1 MEIDS
6 AFDIKKYL
14 EGLQLEN
21 HFNKRRLPSFKSNLF
36 NLKKNSYNTLNSL
49 NSYNPKN
56 KNNLLFRNFSDSRIS
71 NTIDYNHNIN
81 HNAIN
86 IKKARFKKNKKNTK
100 SLNSILDNKNTFI
113 TSGIKFVNKN
123 INHVNS
129 LSNYIL
135 NNFSKK
141 LKKIS
146 KNYSTNEKLLYENK
160 HKKEILDSFNL
171 LKNYRKKK
179 ELKIFEEEKC
189 INKFIVQKKEM
200 SVNNLILKLM
210 NSEGNNLIKNEAK
223 NKNNLI
229 NIKNRIEANEISF
242 EECKDRHKKL
252 CRRIEKLL
260 FKVINKKRG
269 LIEME
274 YNVEYD
280 NKLINEEIK
289 KYCKKI
295 NLFLIYGKFINEVLE
310 GDTQK
315 FENDIFPENMDNN
328 YDINYELISKKI
340 LKNYYFFNKINREEK
355 LISDPQE
362 MINKFNDLEKSIIEN
377 INLKEDIKIEI
388 SEIKKSKEKNLGYLT
403 EKNENLTNE
412 YNYMKDTFSKDI
424 NICNE
429 FKEKLL
435 EKNEYDNIISDLYYY
450 ISDMLN
456 KNKILS
462 VTPMNMKDY
471 DEIIFLNEITHML
484 HYVQSYVDEIL
495 KNLSFLEKND
505 KKYFEEALDKRKNK
519 IKNYKQFLA
528 RQKAIEERMKKKE
541 KVDMNRNKIN
551 FIERKT
557 DEPLYNRPKKVKK
570 KILNKKYF
578 ENIENE
584 ELLKYNDE

>member
-14 EGLQLEN
+14 EDLQLER
-21 HFNKRRLPSFKSNLF
+21 HINKRRLPSFKSNLF

-49 NSYNPKN
+49 NSYNPKS
-56 KNNLLFRNFSDSRIS
+56 KNNLIYRNFSDTRIS

-81 HNAIN
+81 HNVSN
-86 IKKARFKKNKKNTK
+86 IKKAKFKKNKKNTK
-100 SLNSILDNKNTFI
+100 SLNSILDTKNTFI
-113 TSGIKFVNKN
+113 TSGSKLPNKN
-123 INHVNS
+123 NLHVSS

-135 NNFSKK
+135 DNFNKK
-141 LKKIS
+141 IKKIS

-179 ELKIFEEEKC
+179 ELKLFEEEKC

-210 NSEGNNLIKNEAK
+210 NSEGNNLIKNEVK

-229 NIKNRIEANEISF
+229 NIKNRIESNEINF
-242 EECKDRHKKL
+242 EEFKDRHKKL
-252 CRRIEKLL
+252 CRRIDKLL
-260 FKVINKKRG
+260 SEVVKKKRG

-280 NKLINEEIK
+280 NKLLNEEIK

-310 GDTQK
+310 GDPQK
-315 FENDIFPENMDNN
+315 FENDIFPENMEKN
-328 YDINYELISKKI
+328 YDLNYELISKKI
-340 LKNYYFFNKINREEK
+340 LKNYNFFNKINREEK

-362 MINKFNDLEKSIIEN
+362 MINKYNDLEKSIIEN
-377 INLKEDIKIEI
+377 INLKEEIKIDI
-388 SEIKKSKEKNLGYLT
+388 SEIRKSREKKFGYLSEKNKSLI
-403 EKNENLTNE
+403 NE
-412 YNYMKDTFSKDI
+412 YNYMRDTYLKEI

-429 FKEKLL
+429 FKEKLT
-435 EKNEYDNIISDLYYY
+435 EKNEYDNIISELYYY

-456 KNKILS
+456 ESKILS
-462 VTPMNMKDY
+462 VTPMSMKDY
-471 DEIIFLNEITHML
+471 DEILFLNEISHMV
-484 HYVQSYVDEIL
+484 HYAQNYVDEIL
-495 KNLSFLEKND
+495 KNLSFFEKND

-519 IKNYKQFLA
+519 IKNYKQFLS
-528 RQKAIEERMKKKE
+528 RQKAIEERMKIKE
-541 KVDMNRNKIN
+541 KVDINRNKIN

-557 DEPLYNRPKKVKK
+557 EEPLYNRPKKIKK
-570 KILNKKYF
+570 K
-578 ENIENE
+578 NI
-584 ELLKYNDE
+584 K

>member
-1 MEIDS
+1 M
-6 AFDIKKYL
+6 KKY
-14 EGLQLEN
+14 
-21 HFNKRRLPSFKSNLF
+21 
-36 NLKKNSYNTLNSL
+36 
-49 NSYNPKN
+49 
-56 KNNLLFRNFSDSRIS
+56 
-71 NTIDYNHNIN
+71 
-81 HNAIN
+81 
-86 IKKARFKKNKKNTK
+86 KKNTK
-100 SLNSILDNKNTFI
+100 SLNSILDTKNTFI
-113 TSGIKFVNKN
+113 TSGTKLPNKKK
-123 INHVNS
+123 IHVSS

-135 NNFSKK
+135 DNFSKK
-141 LKKIS
+141 IKKIS

-179 ELKIFEEEKC
+179 ELELFEEEKC

-210 NSEGNNLIKNEAK
+210 NSEGNNLKKNEVK

-229 NIKNRIEANEISF
+229 NIKNRIESNEINF
-242 EECKDRHKKL
+242 EEFKDRHKKL
-252 CRRIEKLL
+252 CRRIDKLL
-260 FKVINKKRG
+260 SEVVKKKRG

-310 GDTQK
+310 GDPQK
-315 FENDIFPENMDNN
+315 FENDIFHENMEKNN
-328 YDINYELISKKI
+328 DLNYELISKKI
-340 LKNYYFFNKINREEK
+340 LKNYNFFNKINREEK

-362 MINKFNDLEKSIIEN
+362 MINKYNDLEKSIIEN
-377 INLKEDIKIEI
+377 INLKEEIKIDI
-388 SEIKKSKEKNLGYLT
+388 SEIKKSREKKFGYLSEKNKSLI
-403 EKNENLTNE
+403 NE
-412 YNYMKDTFSKDI
+412 YNYMRDTYLKEV

-429 FKEKLL
+429 FKEKLT
-435 EKNEYDNIISDLYYY
+435 EKNEYDNIISELYYY

-456 KNKILS
+456 ESKILS

-471 DEIIFLNEITHML
+471 DEILFLNEISHMV
-484 HYVQSYVDEIL
+484 HYVQNYVDEIL

-528 RQKAIEERMKKKE
+528 RQKAIEERMKIKE
-541 KVDMNRNKIN
+541 KVDINRNKIN

-557 DEPLYNRPKKVKK
+557 EEPLYNKPKKIKK

>member
-1 MEIDS
+1 MEIYS
-6 AFDIKKYL
+6 TFDIKKFL
-14 EGLQLEN
+14 EDLQLER
-21 HFNKRRLPSFKSNLF
+21 HINKRRLPSFKSNLF

-49 NSYNPKN
+49 NSYNPKS
-56 KNNLLFRNFSDSRIS
+56 KNNLIYRNFSDTRIS

-81 HNAIN
+81 HNVSN
-86 IKKARFKKNKKNTK
+86 IKKAKFKKNKKNTK
-100 SLNSILDNKNTFI
+100 SLNSILDTKNTFI
-113 TSGIKFVNKN
+113 TSGTKLPNKKK
-123 INHVNS
+123 IHVSS

-135 NNFSKK
+135 DNFSKK
-141 LKKIS
+141 IKKIS

-179 ELKIFEEEKC
+179 ELELFEEEKC

-210 NSEGNNLIKNEAK
+210 NSEGNNLKKNEVK

-229 NIKNRIEANEISF
+229 NIKNRIESNEINF
-242 EECKDRHKKL
+242 EEFKDRHKKL
-252 CRRIEKLL
+252 CRRIDKLL
-260 FKVINKKRG
+260 SEVVKKKRG

-310 GDTQK
+310 GDPQK
-315 FENDIFPENMDNN
+315 FENDIFHENMEKNN
-328 YDINYELISKKI
+328 DLNYELISKKI
-340 LKNYYFFNKINREEK
+340 LKNYNFFNKINREEK

-362 MINKFNDLEKSIIEN
+362 MINKYNDLEKSIIEN
-377 INLKEDIKIEI
+377 INLKEEIKIDI
-388 SEIKKSKEKNLGYLT
+388 SEIKKSREKKFGYLSEKNKSLI
-403 EKNENLTNE
+403 NE
-412 YNYMKDTFSKDI
+412 YNYMRDTYLKEV

-429 FKEKLL
+429 FKEKLT
-435 EKNEYDNIISDLYYY
+435 EKNEYDNIISELYYY

-456 KNKILS
+456 ESKILS

-471 DEIIFLNEITHML
+471 DEILFLNEISHMV
-484 HYVQSYVDEIL
+484 HYVQNYVDEIL

-528 RQKAIEERMKKKE
+528 RQKAIEERMKIKE
-541 KVDMNRNKIN
+541 KVDINRNKIN

-557 DEPLYNRPKKVKK
+557 EEPLYNKPKKIKK

-584 ELLKYNDE
+584 ELLKYIDE

>member
-14 EGLQLEN
+14 EDLQLER
-21 HFNKRRLPSFKSNLF
+21 HINKRRLPSFKSNLF

-49 NSYNPKN
+49 NSYNPKS
-56 KNNLLFRNFSDSRIS
+56 KNNLIYRNFSDTRIS

-81 HNAIN
+81 HNVSN
-86 IKKARFKKNKKNTK
+86 IKKAKFKKNKKNTK
-100 SLNSILDNKNTFI
+100 SLNSILDTKNTFI
-113 TSGIKFVNKN
+113 TSGSKLPNKN
-123 INHVNS
+123 NLHVSS

-135 NNFSKK
+135 DNFNKK
-141 LKKIS
+141 IKKIS
-146 KNYSTNEKLLYENK
+146 KNYSTNEKLLYENI

-179 ELKIFEEEKC
+179 ELKLFEEEKC

-210 NSEGNNLIKNEAK
+210 NSEGNNLIKNEVK

-229 NIKNRIEANEISF
+229 NIKNRIESNEINF
-242 EECKDRHKKL
+242 EEFKDRHKKL
-252 CRRIEKLL
+252 CRRIDKLL
-260 FKVINKKRG
+260 SEVVKKKRG

-280 NKLINEEIK
+280 NKLLNEEIK

-310 GDTQK
+310 GDPQK
-315 FENDIFPENMDNN
+315 FENDIFPENMEKN
-328 YDINYELISKKI
+328 YDLNYELISKKI
-340 LKNYYFFNKINREEK
+340 LKNYNFFNKINREEK

-362 MINKFNDLEKSIIEN
+362 MINKYNDLEKSIIEN
-377 INLKEDIKIEI
+377 INLKEEIKIDI
-388 SEIKKSKEKNLGYLT
+388 SEIRKSREKKFGYLSEKNKSLI
-403 EKNENLTNE
+403 NE
-412 YNYMKDTFSKDI
+412 YNYMRDTYLKEI

-429 FKEKLL
+429 FKEKLT
-435 EKNEYDNIISDLYYY
+435 EKNEYDNIISELYYY

-456 KNKILS
+456 ESKILS
-462 VTPMNMKDY
+462 VTPMSMKDY
-471 DEIIFLNEITHML
+471 DEILFLNEISHMV
-484 HYVQSYVDEIL
+484 HYAQNYVDEIL
-495 KNLSFLEKND
+495 KNLSFFEKND

-519 IKNYKQFLA
+519 IKNYKQFLS
-528 RQKAIEERMKKKE
+528 RQKAIEERMKIKE
-541 KVDMNRNKIN
+541 KVDINRNKIN

-557 DEPLYNRPKKVKK
+557 KEPLYNTPKKIKK

>member
-14 EGLQLEN
+14 EDLQLER
-21 HFNKRRLPSFKSNLF
+21 HINKRRLPSFKSNLF

-49 NSYNPKN
+49 NSYNPKS
-56 KNNLLFRNFSDSRIS
+56 KNNLIYRNFSDTRIS

-81 HNAIN
+81 HNVSN
-86 IKKARFKKNKKNTK
+86 IKKAKFKKNKKNTK
-100 SLNSILDNKNTFI
+100 SLNSILDTKNTFI
-113 TSGIKFVNKN
+113 TSGSKLPNKN
-123 INHVNS
+123 NLHVSS

-135 NNFSKK
+135 DNFNKK
-141 LKKIS
+141 IKKIS
-146 KNYSTNEKLLYENK
+146 KNYRTNEKLLYENI

-179 ELKIFEEEKC
+179 ELKLFEEEKC

-210 NSEGNNLIKNEAK
+210 NSEGNNLIKNEVK

-229 NIKNRIEANEISF
+229 NIKNRIESNEINF
-242 EECKDRHKKL
+242 EEFKDRHKKL
-252 CRRIEKLL
+252 CRRIDKLL
-260 FKVINKKRG
+260 SEVVKKKRG

-280 NKLINEEIK
+280 NKLLNEEIK

-310 GDTQK
+310 GDPQK
-315 FENDIFPENMDNN
+315 FENDIFPENMEKN
-328 YDINYELISKKI
+328 YDLNYELISKKI
-340 LKNYYFFNKINREEK
+340 LKNYNLFNKINREEK

-362 MINKFNDLEKSIIEN
+362 MINKYNDLEKSIIEN
-377 INLKEDIKIEI
+377 INLKEEIKIDI
-388 SEIKKSKEKNLGYLT
+388 SEIRKSREKKFGYLSEKNKSLI
-403 EKNENLTNE
+403 NE
-412 YNYMKDTFSKDI
+412 YNYMRDTYLKEI

-429 FKEKLL
+429 FKEKLT
-435 EKNEYDNIISDLYYY
+435 EKNEYDNIISELYYY

-456 KNKILS
+456 ESKILS
-462 VTPMNMKDY
+462 VTPMSMKDY
-471 DEIIFLNEITHML
+471 DEILFLNEISHMV
-484 HYVQSYVDEIL
+484 HYAQNYVDEIL
-495 KNLSFLEKND
+495 KNLSFFEKND

-519 IKNYKQFLA
+519 IKNYKQFLS
-528 RQKAIEERMKKKE
+528 RQKAIEERMKIKE
-541 KVDMNRNKIN
+541 KVDINRNKIN

-557 DEPLYNRPKKVKK
+557 EEPLYNRPKKIKK